1 MKLMDYC
8 RKISGAHNYSQN

>member
-8 RKISGAHNYSQN
+8 RKISGAHN